1 MHYEKI
7 QTNVKIITLNLKH
20 KKGSCEKSKQKMS
33 FKMGITFP
41 LSQDLELGDKDLN
54 NLLGERPKQ
63 RTQRNTQHL
72 LNEL

>member
-7 QTNVKIITLNLKH
+7 QTNVKIITII
-20 KKGSCEKSKQKMS
+20 SKQKMS

-54 NLLGERPKQ
+54 NLLGEKGKQ